1 MDNNPAHN
9 LGIQESRA
17 CGPGFFVQ
25 TARVTFSRAQ
35 VSQLLD
41 DFDVSPSRALGQNFV
56 ADPNTVRKIVRL
68 ACVDAETKVVEIGAG
83 LGCLTLGLA
92 ETGAPV
98 TAVEIDKHVLPALR
112 ETMSACS
119 NVEVV
124 EGDAMKLDWDAVL
137 PPDNGPY
144 VLVANLPYNIAT
156 PLVADILDEVPQIQ
170 RMLIMVQREAGERF
184 AAPIGTK
191 DFGAVTLK
199 VSYWAKA
206 KVLANVPRTIFVPR
220 PNVDSVL
227 VEIVRRDE
235 VAVDVD
241 RQELFALIRAGFAQ
255 RRKMLRRSLAGL
267 VDENRFA
274 VAGVDS
280 TARAETLGLEDWAR
294 LVRAQS

>member
-1 MDNNPAHN
+1 M
-9 LGIQESRA
+9 
-17 CGPGFFVQ
+17 
-25 TARVTFSRAQ
+25 TFSRAQ

>member
-1 MDNNPAHN
+1 M
-9 LGIQESRA
+9 
-17 CGPGFFVQ
+17 Q

-68 ACVDAETKVVEIGAG
+68 ARVDAETKVVEIGAG